1 MAIDHTPSLA
11 TLAAGVIKAVAAAAL
26 IGGGTMVLHNSQ
38 ESALQR
44 QELSE
49 HDRRI
54 TAVEK
59 LGDRLEETNKNV
71 IILNE
76 RLRSQPNLT
85 SR

>member
-1 MAIDHTPSLA
+1 MAVASTPSLA
-11 TLAAGVIKAVAAAAL
+11 TILSGVVKTIAATAL

-38 ESALQR
+38 ESAVQR
-44 QELSE
+44 EQIAE

-54 TAVEK
+54 SAVEK
-59 LGDRLEETNKNV
+59 LGDKLEETNNNV

-76 RLRSQPNLT
+76 RLKAFPPSL